1 MSDSTDLEGTTI
13 GICLAPEGSE
23 ETEFT
28 EPRDA
33 VADAGATVEV
43 LGSETDETEIVNND
57 LESGGGYEIER
68 VSRREKECDAL
79 IVPGGTVGAD
89 ALPMDDDAL
98 ELLKNT
104 SRRIKKP
111 RRGLSRS
118 LGACRS

>member
-68 VSRREKECDAL
+68 VSRREKR
-79 IVPGGTVGAD
+79 VRRAD
-89 ALPMDDDAL
+89 
-98 ELLKNT
+98 
-104 SRRIKKP
+104 RP
-111 RRGLSRS
+111 RRNGRRRRPSDGRRCTRTAQEHLSTN
-118 LGACRS
+118 